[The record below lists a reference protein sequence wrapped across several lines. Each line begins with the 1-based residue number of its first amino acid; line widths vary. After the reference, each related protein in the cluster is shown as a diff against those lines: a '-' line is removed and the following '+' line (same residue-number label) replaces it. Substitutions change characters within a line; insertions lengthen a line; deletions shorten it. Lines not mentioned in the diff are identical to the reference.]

1 MYVAR
6 RCDVALSLTAM
17 TLLSTHLDFQSGHI
31 PVWCFPQELPERV
44 LSGKPE
50 AGAPIDTKG
59 HIVELGPI
67 TWFSPIGEARMS
79 NPNGTQAVDRAATL
93 LSEVVHASDPVTFT
107 ELTVRTGL
115 AKSTTSRLLLALERN
130 HLVRRDDHGR
140 FLPGEMFVSFAWR
153 DGGGSS
159 LVAVAQPF
167 LDRLG
172 KATGETINLGVVT
185 SGHSVDQIAQV
196 DCAYLIGGTNWVG
209 RPVPLHASGLGK
221 VLLAYGAAKLPPGE
235 LERCTEKT
243 ITSEAALRAEL
254 AVVRSRGYAVTDEEL
269 EAGLIAFAAPIFRYD
284 GTVVAAMS
292 VSAPTSRM
300 TRDVAANAARR
311 CADEAAGLSAALGH
325 RPRKPLSRAA
335 G

>member
-1 MYVAR
+1 
-6 RCDVALSLTAM
+6 
-17 TLLSTHLDFQSGHI
+17 
-31 PVWCFPQELPERV
+31 
-44 LSGKPE
+44 
-50 AGAPIDTKG
+50 
-59 HIVELGPI
+59 
-67 TWFSPIGEARMS
+67 MS

-107 ELTVRTGL
+107 ELTARTGL

-153 DGGGSS
+153 DGAGTS

-172 KATGETINLGVVT
+172 KATGETINLGVA
-185 SGHSVDQIAQV
+185 SGHCVDQIAQV

-243 ITSEAALRAEL
+243 ITTEAALRAEL
-254 AVVRSRGYAVTDEEL
+254 AAVRARGYAVTDEEL
-269 EAGLIAFAAPIFRYD
+269 EAGLIAFAAPVFRYD
-284 GTVVAAMS
+284 GAVVAALS

-311 CADEAAGLSAALGH
+311 CTDEAAGLSAALGH
-325 RPRKPLSRAA
+325 RPRKPLSRVA

>member
-1 MYVAR
+1 
-6 RCDVALSLTAM
+6 
-17 TLLSTHLDFQSGHI
+17 
-31 PVWCFPQELPERV
+31 
-44 LSGKPE
+44 
-50 AGAPIDTKG
+50 
-59 HIVELGPI
+59 
-67 TWFSPIGEARMS
+67 MS

-107 ELTVRTGL
+107 ELTIRTGL

-167 LDRLG
+167 LERLG
-172 KATGETINLGVVT
+172 KATGETINLGVAT

-221 VLLAYGAAKLPPGE
+221 VLLAYGAAKLPPGA
-235 LERCTEKT
+235 LEPCTEKT

-254 AVVRSRGYAVTDEEL
+254 AAVRARGYAVTDEEL

-292 VSAPTSRM
+292 VSAP
-300 TRDVAANAARR
+300 DVADDQGRGGERGPPLRR
-311 CADEAAGLSAALGH
+311 RGRRAVGRPRPSAAQAAVE
-325 RPRKPLSRAA
+325 SRGMTGLPGVATREHLIA
-335 G
+335 DPF